1 MRAVLA
7 AICIAQ
13 ASLAQAE
20 CFAIPNPYIAGFNT
34 ICAPGLQ
41 MFPGVPAAP
50 VTRRRANPPS
60 ELEMRQ
66 RPLVSTPL
74 QDQPI
79 GVGQ

>member
-1 MRAVLA
+1 MRAILA

-13 ASLAQAE
+13 ASFVQAE
-20 CFAIPNPYIAGFNT
+20 CAVIPNPYIAGFNT

-50 VTRRRANPPS
+50 VTRRRANLPS

-66 RPLVSTPL
+66 KPLVSIPL

-79 GVGQ
+79 GEQR